1 MDDADWAQM
10 RSELNAVRDRSYD
23 ALRRIEVHEATCSVR
38 YLALAKKLDLL
49 FWIVVVVSSFSML
62 AQEFGGISNVFTAA
76 SKILPLL

>member
-10 RSELNAVRDRSYD
+10 RSELNAVRDRSFD

-49 FWIVVVVSSFSML
+49 FWIVIVVSGFSLM
-62 AQEFGGISNVFTAA
+62 AQEFGGVANVVAA
-76 SKILPLL
+76 AAKILPLL